1 MCMQQVAPAPTI
13 FLREEIHVH
22 PPRFSKKKTTS
33 VVDELVGKRLTE
45 LAASLTTV
53 QKLDSPI
60 AASTRIC
67 NKIYKTACF
76 KEIVKEM
83 DPRISEAALPKP
95 LRPEHV

>member
-1 MCMQQVAPAPTI
+1 MQQVAPAPTI

-53 QKLDSPI
+53 QKLESPI
-60 AASTRIC
+60 AASPPYLQQDLQNCLLQR
-67 NKIYKTACF
+67 
-76 KEIVKEM
+76 
-83 DPRISEAALPKP
+83 DR
-95 LRPEHV
+95 

>member
-1 MCMQQVAPAPTI
+1 MYAAGCACSHD
-13 FLREEIHVH
+13 FLKGGN
-22 PPRFSKKKTTS
+22 PRPSSQILKEKTTS

-60 AASTRIC
+60 AASPRIC